1 MQFNPIKNILNCNYN
16 FSLVKDSSSE
26 KIKLILFYF
35 NTKISENGNKRSRL
49 ALFEQIQKENAAIDD
64 LESGKPNCF
73 IYKEVA
79 Q

>member
-35 NTKISENGNKRSRL
+35 NTKISKMETKDQDWPYLNKYR
-49 ALFEQIQKENAAIDD
+49 K
-64 LESGKPNCF
+64 KMPP
-73 IYKEVA
+73 
-79 Q
+79 

>member
-1 MQFNPIKNILNCNYN
+1 MQFNPIKYTNCNYN

-49 ALFEQIQKENAAIDD
+49 ALFEQKR
-64 LESGKPNCF
+64 KMPP
-73 IYKEVA
+73 
-79 Q
+79 